1 MFNHSKYGG
10 KGFGLTLGP
19 SIKMATVLPVFA
31 LNKDG
36 DNTACLTKKRAQEF
50 TRRKERALHRLW
62 ETLECKHIRFST
74 GFPGRRAPKLTGLR
88 GGG

>member
-1 MFNHSKYGG
+1 MELLCSNAIIQEFLFLDNHLCGATIFLLGEGTLFNHSKYGG

-36 DNTACLTKKRAQEF
+36 DNTSCLGLSPLTKMVLMVQV
-50 TRRKERALHRLW
+50 T
-62 ETLECKHIRFST
+62 
-74 GFPGRRAPKLTGLR
+74 
-88 GGG
+88 